1 MSLSMSPSLP
11 VRSQAQPRV
20 LIFNWE
26 EQGRDTIMSI
36 IGTKLYNRQILPI
49 YCVNIS
55 QYVSIV
61 LDLKY
66 SIKIVFEVNIDF
78 SC

>member
-1 MSLSMSPSLP
+1 
-11 VRSQAQPRV
+11 
-20 LIFNWE
+20 
-26 EQGRDTIMSI
+26 MSI

-49 YCVNIS
+49 YSVNIS